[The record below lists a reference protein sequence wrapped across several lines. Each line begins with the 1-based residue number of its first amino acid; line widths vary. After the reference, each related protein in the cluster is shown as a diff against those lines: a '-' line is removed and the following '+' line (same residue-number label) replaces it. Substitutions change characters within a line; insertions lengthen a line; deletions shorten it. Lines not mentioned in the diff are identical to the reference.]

1 MEDKRT
7 AQKRHEKI
15 LPKNK
20 IFTKKQKRDSNQR
33 NQKKNGGRAVF
44 SQVPHEKNR
53 TSHASRSIRHRPTN
67 QAKGGNMTEF
77 FTKNDDRHTDD
88 KNKTRPKQKEVHPRQ
103 QEDVTE
109 ALFRKSFKR
118 ENFQT

>member
-1 MEDKRT
+1 
-7 AQKRHEKI
+7 
-15 LPKNK
+15 
-20 IFTKKQKRDSNQR
+20 
-33 NQKKNGGRAVF
+33 
-44 SQVPHEKNR
+44 
-53 TSHASRSIRHRPTN
+53 
-67 QAKGGNMTEF
+67 MTEF